1 MLLWTC
7 AVFSLA
13 RRLLLTRLSP
23 LPRSSCNVRIVSHW
37 GLLRPLR
44 LDSVTKT
51 AQRLEENRSDAAGHH
66 LAQLP
71 VDARVGKLLLLG
83 ASLECLAPVLTIA
96 ACLSYKSPFSAPF
109 DQQDAAQRIKVALAT
124 AGGCLLQPLFMLCES
139 KLAPA

>member
-1 MLLWTC
+1 MTQ
-7 AVFSLA
+7 
-13 RRLLLTRLSP
+13 
-23 LPRSSCNVRIVSHW
+23 
-37 GLLRPLR
+37 
-44 LDSVTKT
+44 T
-51 AQRLEENRSDAAGHH
+51 AQQLEEIGSDAAGHH

-124 AGGCLLQPLFMLCES
+124 AGGYLLEHFFMLG
-139 KLAPA
+139 